1 MTSITPLGDIQ
12 IHENDYIM
20 FKRHK
25 VWAVSGFFP
34 APKSY
39 VQLVITL
46 QLQRNM
52 GCYLSTGHG
61 PDSVLMDLL
70 I

>member
-1 MTSITPLGDIQ
+1 
-12 IHENDYIM
+12 M

-46 QLQRNM
+46 QLQRKM

-61 PDSVLMDLL
+61 PDSVLMDLFTYL
-70 I
+70 KHFYPALAAKAQVG